1 MLPIFPLQGLL
12 DEESNLFWIDH
23 LFFLK
28 GTMRAPPNSLQ
39 NWRNFFSDNV
49 LADLLMIG
57 SESGKI
63 LFIEEM
69 AEGSVPDIMQ

>member
-1 MLPIFPLQGLL
+1 MLPIFPLQGFL
-12 DEESNLFWIDH
+12 DEEGDLFWIED
-23 LFFLK
+23 LSFFER
-28 GTMRAPPNSLQ
+28 TMRAPPNSFQ
-39 NWRNFFSDNV
+39 NYRNLFLDNV
-49 LADLLMIG
+49 LADLLMVG

>member
-39 NWRNFFSDNV
+39 NWRYFFPDNV

-57 SESGKI
+57 SESRKI
-63 LFIEEM
+63 FFIEEM
-69 AEGSVPDIMQ
+69 TEWSMSDIMQ